1 MATTKV
7 TFTLDRI
14 SMDRLQ
20 DAAERLSV
28 PKSEI
33 VREAILEFHERIGR
47 LSEKERSRMLSAFDE
62 LVPRIPERSAA
73 AVDEELAEIRL
84 VRKTGERRHV

>member
-14 SMDRLQ
+14 SIDRLQ

-33 VREAILEFHERIGR
+33 VREAIREFHARIGR

>member
-1 MATTKV
+1 
-7 TFTLDRI
+7 
-14 SMDRLQ
+14 MDRLQ

-73 AVDEELAEIRL
+73 AVDEEIAEIRH

>member
-1 MATTKV
+1 
-7 TFTLDRI
+7 
-14 SMDRLQ
+14 MDRLQ